1 VRPARTASSAGSTWN
16 DQRIEELI
24 SYLLIAG
31 VSLSALLVLI
41 GGVIY
46 LARHGGET
54 PDYRTFRG
62 EPAAFR
68 SIHGLISLE
77 SLRNGLGLIQL
88 GLVLL
93 ILTPIARVAF
103 AMAGFARERDGLYV
117 LISAIV
123 LALLLYSFTSGA

>member
-1 VRPARTASSAGSTWN
+1 MRPARTASSAGSTWN

-62 EPAAFR
+62 EPAAFQ